1 MLGWARHSNSAGC
14 YPAVMARVE
23 PGGTGSIGV
32 DDLLRYTDLML
43 PTLRAVDAL
52 GGSGSAR
59 EITAKV
65 LEVVAPTDEQ
75 LALSYDSRPKSIL
88 IDRIDWA
95 RSYCKLGGALE
106 SPRRG
111 LFLMTALGRE
121 IAQLSDAE
129 AIERLLELDRQVRTE
144 RRRNLDATETPV
156 AAEEGDDEANATAE
170 LYEQILRR
178 LHRLTPEGFEEF
190 CLYVLRAYGM
200 ELSRT
205 GGSGD
210 EGIDGIGTAPLS
222 PVLSATV
229 AVQAKRW
236 DPATVVSREKVALF
250 QRDARAKGAERAVII
265 TLGKFSEPA
274 RQAARQATPTVD
286 LIDGQRLCELLAE
299 KQIGLGLAVDE
310 GWFDRFD

>member
-1 MLGWARHSNSAGC
+1 MTREG
-14 YPAVMARVE
+14 
-23 PGGTGSIGV
+23 PGGTGGIRV
-32 DDLLRYTDLML
+32 DDLPRYTELML

-75 LALSYDSRPKSIL
+75 LALSYPNRPKSIL

-106 SPRRG
+106 SPRRA

-121 IAQLSDAE
+121 IAHLSDAQ
-129 AIERLLELDRQVRTE
+129 AI
-144 RRRNLDATETPV
+144 
-156 AAEEGDDEANATAE
+156 
-170 LYEQILRR
+170 
-178 LHRLTPEGFEEF
+178 EEF

-236 DPATVVSREKVALF
+236 DPTTVVSRDKVALF

-310 GWFDRFD
+310 GWFDRFE